1 MKNLLIFVIGAGCGA
16 IATFFL
22 VKDKAEKQ
30 AQEDIDNM
38 RAAFEKQYGADSGV
52 SVTPIES
59 EGEAIEPKEP
69 AATAKKVVTDVSSN
83 PNKVR
88 DYSRFSKAKNKILQT
103 DTCEP
108 NYEVSDELKAIRKNR
123 RKGMYEP
130 VIIDE
135 EEYNELLDAK
145 EYDAMEVEYS
155 PVARFGAYFVDSSGN
170 EISMDSIGSEVE
182 DYFKTQ
188 ASEDEVVYVRND
200 ELQMIF
206 MVTMEAYN
214 SEE

>member
-1 MKNLLIFVIGAGCGA
+1 MKNVLIFLIGAGCGA
-16 IATFFL
+16 IATFFF

-38 RAAFEKQYGADSGV
+38 RAAFEKQYGVDSGV
-52 SVTPIES
+52 SVTPVEA
-59 EGEAIEPKEP
+59 EGEAIEPKEVN
-69 AATAKKVVTDVSSN
+69 TSEKKVVTDVSSN
-83 PNKVR
+83 PNKTR
-88 DYSRFSKAKNKILQT
+88 DYSRFSKAKNKILHPDEECT
-103 DTCEP
+103 P

-135 EEYNELLDAK
+135 EEYNELLDSK
-145 EYDAMEVEYS
+145 EWDAMEVEYS

-188 ASEDEVVYVRND
+188 ASEDEVVYVKNE

-206 MVTMEAYN
+206 MVTMESFN
-214 SEE
+214 EE